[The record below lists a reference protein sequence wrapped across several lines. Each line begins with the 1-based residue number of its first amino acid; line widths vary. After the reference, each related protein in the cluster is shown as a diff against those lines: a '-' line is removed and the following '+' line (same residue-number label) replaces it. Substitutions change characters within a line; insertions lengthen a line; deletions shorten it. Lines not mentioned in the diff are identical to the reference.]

1 MTPEFMLTTLI
12 VVASPGAGALFTI
25 AAGIARGWRASL
37 VAAFACTLGIV
48 PHVIAAVTG
57 LAAIMHASALAFS
70 IVKWFGVVY
79 LLYLAWKTFRDQ
91 SMFDVQ
97 TGTTQTSTL
106 RVIGSGV
113 LVNTLN
119 PKLTI
124 FFFAFLPQFVAPGS
138 ADAVA
143 SMIWLSAIFM
153 AVTLV
158 SSASTACSPR
168 RCGDRSSHGLEWFPG
183 SAAASARPT
192 SSSPDGSPCSHADLG
207 FLGGFGR
214 TRGAS
219 FQCRA
224 TDFQPLPVLWNRHS
238 RTRRSSE
245 RTPVTGV
252 TPACFRS
259 QTCRPNR
266 RHG

>member
-158 SSASTACSPR
+158 VFSVY
-168 RCGDRSSHGLEWFPG
+168 GVF
-183 SAAASARPT
+183 AAALRRQVISRPRVV
-192 SSSPDGSPCSHADLG
+192 SW
-207 FLGGFGR
+207 
-214 TRGAS
+214 
-219 FQCRA
+219 
-224 TDFQPLPVLWNRHS
+224 V
-238 RTRRSSE
+238 RRSFGATYLVLAGRLAVQS
-245 RTPVTGV
+245 R
-252 TPACFRS
+252 
-259 QTCRPNR
+259 
-266 RHG
+266 

>member
-91 SMFDVQ
+91 SMFDVE
-97 TGTTQTSTL
+97 TGSTQTSTL

-158 SSASTACSPR
+158 VFSAY
-168 RCGDRSSHGLEWFPG
+168 GVF
-183 SAAASARPT
+183 AAALRRQVISRPRVV
-192 SSSPDGSPCSHADLG
+192 S
-207 FLGGFGR
+207 
-214 TRGAS
+214 
-219 FQCRA
+219 
-224 TDFQPLPVLWNRHS
+224 WI
-238 RTRRSSE
+238 RRSFGATYLVLAGRLAVQS
-245 RTPVTGV
+245 R
-252 TPACFRS
+252 
-259 QTCRPNR
+259 
-266 RHG
+266 

>member
-1 MTPEFMLTTLI
+1 MTPGFMLTTLI

-70 IVKWFGVVY
+70 IVKWFGVAY

-91 SMFDVQ
+91 SMFDVE
-97 TGTTQTSTL
+97 TGTTQISTL

-158 SSASTACSPR
+158 VFSVYGVFGAALRRQVISRPR
-168 RCGDRSSHGLEWFPG
+168 VVSWI
-183 SAAASARPT
+183 
-192 SSSPDGSPCSHADLG
+192 
-207 FLGGFGR
+207 
-214 TRGAS
+214 
-219 FQCRA
+219 
-224 TDFQPLPVLWNRHS
+224 
-238 RTRRSSE
+238 RRSFGATYLVLAGRLAVQS
-245 RTPVTGV
+245 R
-252 TPACFRS
+252 
-259 QTCRPNR
+259 
-266 RHG
+266 

>member
-91 SMFDVQ
+91 SMFDVE

-124 FFFAFLPQFVAPGS
+124 FFFAFLPQFIAPGS

-158 SSASTACSPR
+158 VFSAY
-168 RCGDRSSHGLEWFPG
+168 GVF
-183 SAAASARPT
+183 AAALRRQVISRPRVV
-192 SSSPDGSPCSHADLG
+192 S
-207 FLGGFGR
+207 
-214 TRGAS
+214 
-219 FQCRA
+219 
-224 TDFQPLPVLWNRHS
+224 WI
-238 RTRRSSE
+238 RRSFGATYLVLAGRLAVQS
-245 RTPVTGV
+245 R
-252 TPACFRS
+252 
-259 QTCRPNR
+259 
-266 RHG
+266 

>member
-1 MTPEFMLTTLI
+1 M
-12 VVASPGAGALFTI
+12 
-25 AAGIARGWRASL
+25 
-37 VAAFACTLGIV
+37 AAFACTLGIV

-91 SMFDVQ
+91 SMFDVE

-124 FFFAFLPQFVAPGS
+124 FFFAFLPQFIAPGS

-158 SSASTACSPR
+158 VFSAY
-168 RCGDRSSHGLEWFPG
+168 GVF
-183 SAAASARPT
+183 AAALRRQVISRPRVV
-192 SSSPDGSPCSHADLG
+192 S
-207 FLGGFGR
+207 
-214 TRGAS
+214 
-219 FQCRA
+219 
-224 TDFQPLPVLWNRHS
+224 WI
-238 RTRRSSE
+238 RRSFGATYLVLAGRLAVQS
-245 RTPVTGV
+245 R
-252 TPACFRS
+252 
-259 QTCRPNR
+259 
-266 RHG
+266 